1 MAGIIVITGAS
12 RGIGAATARMAG
24 ARGYHVAVN
33 YNASPD
39 AAHAVVADITKAGG
53 KAVAIAADVSTDA
66 GATHL
71 FAECDRQLGPVTAL
85 FNNAGII
92 HTNMTILGVTAAVL
106 ERQWR
111 VNVTSQFLCA
121 REAVK
126 RMSTKSTDA
135 GQGRAGK
142 GGAIVNMSSRAAA
155 IGGAHT
161 SLPYAASKGAIDTF
175 THGLAL
181 EVAGQGIRV
190 NAVRPGLIETTI
202 HNDTGD
208 MDRLKRLT
216 PLVPQ
221 GRTGTPEEIAE
232 AVLWLLSPA
241 ASYVTASLVDLGGGR

>member
-24 ARGYHVAVN
+24 ARGYQVAVN
-33 YNASPD
+33 YHTSPD

-53 KAVAIAADVSTDA
+53 KAVAIAADVSTDV

-92 HTNMTILGVTAAVL
+92 HTNMSILGVTEAVL
-106 ERQWR
+106 EQQWR

-126 RMSTKSTDA
+126 RMSTKTGGPFGG
-135 GQGRAGK
+135 GQ
-142 GGAIVNMSSRAAA
+142 GGAIVNMSSRAAV

-181 EVAGQGIRV
+181 EVASQGIRV

-208 MDRLKRLT
+208 MERLKRLT

-221 GRTGTPEEIAE
+221 GRTGTPDEIAE
-232 AVLWLLSPA
+232 GVLWLLSPA

>member
-1 MAGIIVITGAS
+1 MSGIIVITGAS
-12 RGIGAATARMAG
+12 RGIGAATARMAA

-33 YNASPD
+33 YNASAE
-39 AAHAVVADITKAGG
+39 AADAVVADIAKAGG
-53 KAVAIAADVSTDA
+53 KAVAIAADVSTEA

-71 FAECDRQLGPVTAL
+71 FAACDRLLGPVTAL
-85 FNNAGII
+85 FNNAGVI
-92 HTNMTILGVTAAVL
+92 HTNMTIADVTADVL

-126 RMSTKSTDA
+126 RMSTKS
-135 GQGRAGK
+135 GGK
-142 GGAIVNMSSRAAA
+142 GGAIVNMSSRAAV
-155 IGGAHT
+155 IGGAHS

-181 EVAGQGIRV
+181 ELAGQGIRV

-208 MDRLKRLT
+208 MERLKRLT

-221 GRTGTPEEIAE
+221 GRTGTPDEIAE
-232 AVLWLLSPA
+232 GVLWLLSPA

>member
-39 AAHAVVADITKAGG
+39 AAHAVVADITKTGG

-71 FAECDRQLGPVTAL
+71 FAECDRLLGPVTAL

-92 HTNMTILGVTAAVL
+92 HTNMTILGVTEVML
-106 ERQWR
+106 EQQWR

-126 RMSTKSTDA
+126 RMSTQS
-135 GQGRAGK
+135 GGK

-181 EVAGQGIRV
+181 ETAGQGIRV

-208 MDRLKRLT
+208 MERLKRLT

-221 GRTGTPEEIAE
+221 GRTGTPDEIAE
-232 AVLWLLSPA
+232 GVLWLLSPS

>member
-1 MAGIIVITGAS
+1 MSGIIVITGAS

-39 AAHAVVADITKAGG
+39 AARAVVADITKAGG

-71 FAECDRQLGPVTAL
+71 FAECDRLLGPVTAL

-92 HTNMTILGVTAAVL
+92 HTNMTILGVTEAVL
-106 ERQWR
+106 EQQWR

-126 RMSTKSTDA
+126 RMSTKS
-135 GQGRAGK
+135 GGK

-181 EVAGQGIRV
+181 EVASQGIRV

-208 MDRLKRLT
+208 MERLKRLT

-221 GRTGTPEEIAE
+221 GRTGTPVEIAE
-232 AVLWLLSPA
+232 GVLWLLSPS

>member
-1 MAGIIVITGAS
+1 MSGIIVITGAS
-12 RGIGAATARMAG
+12 RGIGAATARMAAG
-24 ARGYHVAVN
+24 RGYQVAVN

-39 AAHAVVADITKAGG
+39 AAHAVVAAISMAGG
-53 KAVAIAADVSTDA
+53 KAVAIGADVSTDA
-66 GATHL
+66 GATRL
-71 FAECDRQLGPVTAL
+71 FTECDRLLGPVTAL

-92 HTNMTILGVTAAVL
+92 HTNMSILGVTADML
-106 ERQWR
+106 EQQWR

-121 REAVK
+121 REAVR
-126 RMSTKSTDA
+126 RMSTKS
-135 GQGRAGK
+135 GGK

-208 MDRLKRLT
+208 LERLKRLT

-221 GRTGTPEEIAE
+221 GRTGTPDEIAE
-232 AVLWLLSPA
+232 GVLWLLSPA

>member
-1 MAGIIVITGAS
+1 MAGIIVITGGS
-12 RGIGAATARMAG
+12 RGIGAATARMAA
-24 ARGYHVAVN
+24 ARGYQVAVN

-53 KAVAIAADVSTDA
+53 TAVAIAADVSTDA
-66 GATHL
+66 GATRL
-71 FAECDRQLGPVTAL
+71 FAECDRLLGPVTAL

-92 HTNMTILGVTAAVL
+92 HTNMSILGVTAEVL
-106 ERQWR
+106 EQQWR

-121 REAVK
+121 REAVR
-126 RMSTKSTDA
+126 RMSTKT
-135 GQGRAGK
+135 GGR
-142 GGAIVNMSSRAAA
+142 GGSIVNMSSRAAV

-181 EVAGQGIRV
+181 EVASQGIRV

-208 MDRLKRLT
+208 LERLKKLT

-221 GRTGTPEEIAE
+221 GRTGTPDEIAE
-232 AVLWLLSPA
+232 GVLWLLSPA